1 MLNWIRDYF
10 KRTEPAELAERSF
23 IGAKVNRFNQDF
35 LMEAIRTNEDI
46 RRNLPS
52 LRNRSRELSKN
63 NGDYRKYLRMCER
76 NIVGPNGILL
86 QTIVRLKNG
95 KLDKMANQW
104 IVKRWADFCMKGNCT
119 ANRRQGMRRLMKNI
133 VRCWRID
140 GEVFLRRLPNF
151 NNRHRYAFQLLDPAA
166 CPVTLNQVL
175 PNGNRI
181 VMGVELDPWDAPV
194 AYYFYSRSNVDSSM
208 GSYYDPI
215 YAPTQRIDGEAY
227 VRLPVEEI
235 NHFYDDELVGQV
247 RGFPFGQAAMQEIYL
262 LNSYVYA
269 ELVAADAA
277 SKKLGKIVNKK
288 LPSQYGGR
296 NADGTQKEAPI
307 QRVKT
312 EAGSFDLLTGDWDI
326 LTYDPQHPAANFPPF
341 IKAMNRKVANGLDV
355 AYNGFANDLES
366 VNFSSMRGGV
376 LDERDAWMDQQQT
389 IIEDI
394 LDVEFPLWLQV
405 QLLLPDSPY
414 EPFAFERLNAAQW
427 LPRRWSWVDP
437 ERDAQ
442 SKLSQVALG
451 ATTPQ
456 DIAAELGN
464 NFDDN
469 IEQIKEAV
477 SALGP
482 IREYLSIIKDLK
494 GVFDKSQNLKPDN
507 VIPPKNDENDD
518 ADQK

>member
-10 KRTEPAELAERSF
+10 KRTEPAEPAERSF
-23 IGAKVNRFNQDF
+23 IGAEVNRFNQDF

-46 RRNLPS
+46 RRNLPN

-208 GSYYDPI
+208 GQYYDPI

-277 SKKLGKIVNKK
+277 SKKLGKIVNKNCRR
-288 LPSQYGGR
+288 ST
-296 NADGTQKEAPI
+296 A
-307 QRVKT
+307 
-312 EAGSFDLLTGDWDI
+312 AGMRM
-326 LTYDPQHPAANFPPF
+326 AR
-341 IKAMNRKVANGLDV
+341 RKKRR
-355 AYNGFANDLES
+355 
-366 VNFSSMRGGV
+366 FS
-376 LDERDAWMDQQQT
+376 A
-389 IIEDI
+389 
-394 LDVEFPLWLQV
+394 
-405 QLLLPDSPY
+405 
-414 EPFAFERLNAAQW
+414 
-427 LPRRWSWVDP
+427 
-437 ERDAQ
+437 
-442 SKLSQVALG
+442 
-451 ATTPQ
+451 
-456 DIAAELGN
+456 
-464 NFDDN
+464 
-469 IEQIKEAV
+469 
-477 SALGP
+477 
-482 IREYLSIIKDLK
+482 
-494 GVFDKSQNLKPDN
+494 
-507 VIPPKNDENDD
+507 
-518 ADQK
+518 